1 MTKRSEVLAG
11 TFGAEVLAG
20 TFGAEVLAGTLGDAE
35 RGRMV
40 IAMPGR
46 RYFHQRD
53 LARSGQAWWSAGR
66 FGQHAFARYTVR
78 QRAVIRTLIRS
89 DQGVRIPPV

>member
-1 MTKRSEVLAG
+1 MTKRS
-11 TFGAEVLAG
+11 
-20 TFGAEVLAGTLGDAE
+20 EVLAGTLGDAE

-53 LARSGQAWWSAGR
+53 LARHGGHRAV
-66 FGQHAFARYTVR
+66 FGQHAFARYTVRQRDTVR

-89 DQGVRIPPV
+89 DQGVPLPPV

>member
-1 MTKRSEVLAG
+1 MTKRSEI
-11 TFGAEVLAG
+11 
-20 TFGAEVLAGTLGDAE
+20 LAGTLGDAE

-66 FGQHAFARYTVR
+66 FGQHAFTRYTVR

-89 DQGVRIPPV
+89 DQGVPLPPV

>member
-1 MTKRSEVLAG
+1 
-11 TFGAEVLAG
+11 
-20 TFGAEVLAGTLGDAE
+20 
-35 RGRMV
+35 MV

-66 FGQHAFARYTVR
+66 FGQHAFTRYTVR

-89 DQGVRIPPV
+89 DQGVPLPPV

>member
-11 TFGAEVLAG
+11 TL
-20 TFGAEVLAGTLGDAE
+20 GAEVLAGTLGDAE

-46 RYFHQRD
+46 RYFYQRD
-53 LARSGQAWWSAGR
+53 LARHGGHRAV

-78 QRAVIRTLIRS
+78 QRDTVRQRVVIRTLIRIGS
-89 DQGVRIPPV
+89 GCAVTARVTNDI

>member
-11 TFGAEVLAG
+11 TL
-20 TFGAEVLAGTLGDAE
+20 GAEVLAGTLGDAE

-53 LARSGQAWWSAGR
+53 LARSGQAAIWLGMVGTGPPTGSTLSRGIPSGSAPSS
-66 FGQHAFARYTVR
+66 A
-78 QRAVIRTLIRS
+78 
-89 DQGVRIPPV
+89 P

>member
-1 MTKRSEVLAG
+1 MTKRSEI
-11 TFGAEVLAG
+11 
-20 TFGAEVLAGTLGDAE
+20 LAGTLGDAE

-53 LARSGQAWWSAGR
+53 LARHGGHRAV

-78 QRAVIRTLIRS
+78 QRVVIRTLIRS
-89 DQGVRIPPV
+89 DQGVPLPPV